1 MVLGSTGMLGHIVTA
16 VLNQNS
22 IEVVEANRAG
32 RPTSKCSTA
41 VKFDLEKE
49 PDLNLFFEKN
59 NTDYVVNCIGLIRQL
74 IDDKSQESVRRATNV
89 NTEFPINLA
98 RYSNLY
104 NFKVL
109 QIGTDCIF
117 SGDTGNYSELDVH
130 SPVDVY
136 GRTKS
141 LGELA
146 SPNLLTLRCS
156 IVGPQIHSKSSLLSW
171 FLSQPRNAIID
182 GFGNHIWN
190 GLTTLHFARILS
202 GIVSSNSFVSGTYH
216 LVPQGNLSK
225 YSLLTEFGKNF
236 ERQDMRIQKVNA
248 SVPINRTLSTLHQD
262 FNIKL
267 WRLAGYSIVPTIE
280 QMVSELAE
288 WMKMNPEEG
297 WN

>member
-16 VLNQNS
+16 VLTQNS

-32 RPTSKCSTA
+32 LPTSKFSTA

-49 PDLNLFFEKN
+49 PDLNQFFEKN
-59 NTDYVVNCIGLIRQL
+59 NTDYVVNCVGLIRQL
-74 IDDKSQESVRRATNV
+74 IDENSQESIRSATNV
-89 NTEFPINLA
+89 NSEFPIKLA
-98 RYSNLY
+98 GYSDRY
-104 NFKVL
+104 NFKVF

-171 FLSQPRNAIID
+171 FLSQPRNASIN

-202 GIVSSNSFVSGTYH
+202 GIVASNTFVSGTFH

-236 ERQDMRIQKVNA
+236 ERQDIRIQKVNA
-248 SVPINRTLSTLHQD
+248 SVPINRTLRTLHQD
-262 FNIKL
+262 FNVKL
-267 WRLAGYSIVPTIE
+267 WRLAGYGIVPTIE

-288 WMKMNPEEG
+288 WMKMNPKEG